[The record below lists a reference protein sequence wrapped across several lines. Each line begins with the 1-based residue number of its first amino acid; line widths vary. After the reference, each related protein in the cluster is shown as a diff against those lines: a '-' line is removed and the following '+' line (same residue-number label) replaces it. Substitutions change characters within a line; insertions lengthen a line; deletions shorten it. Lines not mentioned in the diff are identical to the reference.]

1 VIEVNGVKSADF
13 KSATRAKE
21 LFDTLIIDI
30 VLNDAEEPEEESE
43 EEASE
48 VEVNSGDDSDLD

>member
-1 VIEVNGVKSADF
+1 
-13 KSATRAKE
+13 